1 MVYAEKCVQ
10 KQRFTRLY
18 VDTVKRENKKSEDSA
33 EVKTLA
39 YESAQKKTWRG
50 KKKLRKKKMDRGVSE
65 SDKKKVSSR

>member
-50 KKKLRKKKMDRGVSE
+50 KKKAKKEENGQGSV
-65 SDKKKVSSR
+65 